1 MTTFLIRRL
10 LHSIF
15 VVLAI
20 TLVIFVLVRM
30 TGDPVSIMFQAGEPT
45 KEAIEELRKNLG
57 LDEPVYIQFALYLK
71 DMFTGNLGTSF
82 RTGESV
88 IGMMQEKMGA
98 TLLLAFG
105 GMFVALLIAIPVGI
119 ISAVRRGSVADF
131 FGRIFSLL
139 GISFPNFWLGIM
151 LIIIFAVKLRWFP
164 ASGYQGLEYLVL
176 PSVALGLILSG
187 ILARLVRSSMLE
199 VLNQQYINTARSKG
213 IKEWI
218 VIIKHGLRNALIP
231 TVTFIG
237 LQFGTLLGG
246 TVIIE
251 QVFSWPGI
259 GRMLIDAISQRDF
272 PVIQGSV
279 IILSFLMI
287 FVNLLVDIS
296 YGFIDPRIRQGGG
309 KSE

>member
-20 TLVIFVLVRM
+20 TLVIFVLVRL

-45 KEAIEELRKNLG
+45 KEAIAELRKNLG
-57 LDEPVYIQFALYLK
+57 LDEPVYVQFVLYLK

-88 IGMMQEKMGA
+88 IAMMQEKMGA

-218 VIIKHGLRNALIP
+218 VVIKHGLRNALIP

>member
-20 TLVIFVLVRM
+20 TLVIFVLVRL

-45 KEAIEELRKNLG
+45 KEAIAELRKNLG
-57 LDEPVYIQFALYLK
+57 LDEPVYVQFLLYLK

-218 VIIKHGLRNALIP
+218 VVIKHGLRNALIP

>member
-20 TLVIFVLVRM
+20 TLVIFVLVRL

-45 KEAIEELRKNLG
+45 KEAIAELRKNLG
-57 LDEPVYIQFALYLK
+57 LDEPVFVQFVLYLK

-218 VIIKHGLRNALIP
+218 VVIKHGLRNALIP

>member
-20 TLVIFVLVRM
+20 TLVIFVLVRL

-45 KEAIEELRKNLG
+45 KEAIAELRKNLG
-57 LDEPVYIQFALYLK
+57 LDEPVYVQFVLYLK

-105 GMFVALLIAIPVGI
+105 GMFVALMIAIPVGI

-218 VIIKHGLRNALIP
+218 VVIKHGLRNALIP

>member
-1 MTTFLIRRL
+1 MAAFLIRRL
-10 LHSIF
+10 LHSVF

-45 KEAIEELRKNLG
+45 KEAITELRQNLG
-57 LDEPVYIQFALYLK
+57 LDEPVHVQFGLYLK
-71 DMFTGNLGTSF
+71 DMFTGNFGTSF

-88 IGMMQEKMGA
+88 IDMMKEKMGA

-119 ISAVRRGSVADF
+119 ISAVYRGSVADF

-151 LIIIFAVKLRWFP
+151 LIIIFAVKLGWFP
-164 ASGYQGLEYLVL
+164 ASGYEGLEYLVL

-199 VLNQQYINTARSKG
+199 VMNQQYINTARSKG
-213 IKEWI
+213 IKEWL

>member
-1 MTTFLIRRL
+1 MTAFIFRRL
-10 LHSIF
+10 VHSVF

-20 TLVIFVLVRM
+20 TLVVFVLVRL
-30 TGDPVSIMFQAGEPT
+30 TGDPVAIMFQAGEPT

-57 LDEPVYIQFALYLK
+57 LDQPVYIQFLQYVK
-71 DMFTGNLGTSF
+71 DMLTGNFGNSF

-88 IGMMQEKMGA
+88 WSMMQNKMGA

-105 GMFVALLIAIPVGI
+105 GMFVALVIAMPVGI

-131 FGRIFSLL
+131 FGRIFSLI

-151 LIIIFAVKLRWFP
+151 LIIIFAVKLRWLP
-164 ASGYQGLEYLVL
+164 ASGYQGLQYLVL
-176 PSVALGLILSG
+176 PSVALGLILAG
-187 ILARLVRSSMLE
+187 IFARLVRSSMLE
-199 VLNQQYINTARSKG
+199 VLNRQYINTARSKG
-213 IKEWI
+213 IKEWV

-279 IILSFLMI
+279 IILSFLMV

-296 YGFIDPRIRQGGG
+296 YGFIDPRIKQGGG
-309 KSE
+309 TSE

>member
-20 TLVIFVLVRM
+20 TLVIFVLVRL

-45 KEAIEELRKNLG
+45 KEAIAELRKNLG
-57 LDEPVYIQFALYLK
+57 LDEPVYVQFVLYLK

-88 IGMMQEKMGA
+88 IAMMQEKMGA

>member
-10 LHSIF
+10 VHSIF

-20 TLVIFVLVRM
+20 TLVIFVLVRL

-45 KEAIEELRKNLG
+45 KEAIAELRKNLG
-57 LDEPVYIQFALYLK
+57 LDEPVYVQFALYLK

-218 VIIKHGLRNALIP
+218 VVIKHGLRNALIP